1 MVFYRIEARRDMPE
15 NENAL
20 DRREKRAVIDRVA
33 ERTESFYESTSGRTY
48 IATVGIFD
56 DTATFFVIS
65 RTNNDLKALFEDYIK
80 DPVFQITSYK
90 MDEITFATMSS
101 LMSQAYR
108 NNYITDDDD
117 IYDRFE
123 LDELNHNHGA
133 LDFGEAMIENMSKA
147 DCIKTAKGL
156 LFEDTVVP
164 EIERIY
170 EGTPNKRT
178 VGHPVHYMLE
188 ADDREVRKT
197 VYKTL
202 LSSLYSVGRIKN
214 RRYAYVDYC
223 SESRI
228 PGTALE
234 ALYRSS
240 EGGTV
245 VIRYV
250 DRDEKESHFARRSF
264 EMIGAIASV
273 IQKYKNTVLTVI
285 CLFKGA
291 NRIKDA
297 FLTELGCTAFV
308 EMREDIAYSL
318 AAEGYLK
325 EKARLNKVRTDKR
338 LLSLIEDGRG
348 YTAIELDRMFDEWH
362 SKKLKNEIYPQ
373 YKSVQSA
380 QKRVQKEKP
389 CGTGYERLQA
399 LIGLNGAKAV
409 MNSALNYFK
418 VQKLFKD
425 RGMIDERPSMHMV
438 FTGNPGTAKTTVAR
452 LFAEIMKENGL
463 LSNGDLYEVGRADI
477 VGKYVGSTA
486 PLVKEAFRRAKGG
499 VLFIDEAYSLVDDR
513 DGLFGDE
520 AINTI
525 VQEMEN
531 NRKDTV
537 VIFAG
542 YPDKMEGFLNKNPG
556 LRSRIAFNVHFDD
569 YGTDELVDIAVLIA
583 GERSFVLSLDAKEKL
598 KTVFNNAK
606 ERSDFGNG
614 RYVRTVIEKAKMVQA
629 SRLVKMDID
638 SITDDDLKTI
648 TAQDIELP
656 TCEKVKKKVLIGFT
670 A

>member
-1 MVFYRIEARRDMPE
+1 M
-15 NENAL
+15 
-20 DRREKRAVIDRVA
+20 
-33 ERTESFYESTSGRTY
+33 
-48 IATVGIFD
+48 
-56 DTATFFVIS
+56 
-65 RTNNDLKALFEDYIK
+65 
-80 DPVFQITSYK
+80 
-90 MDEITFATMSS
+90 
-101 LMSQAYR
+101 
-108 NNYITDDDD
+108 
-117 IYDRFE
+117 
-123 LDELNHNHGA
+123 
-133 LDFGEAMIENMSKA
+133 
-147 DCIKTAKGL
+147 
-156 LFEDTVVP
+156 
-164 EIERIY
+164 
-170 EGTPNKRT
+170 
-178 VGHPVHYMLE
+178 
-188 ADDREVRKT
+188 
-197 VYKTL
+197 
-202 LSSLYSVGRIKN
+202 
-214 RRYAYVDYC
+214 
-223 SESRI
+223 
-228 PGTALE
+228 
-234 ALYRSS
+234 
-240 EGGTV
+240 
-245 VIRYV
+245 
-250 DRDEKESHFARRSF
+250 
-264 EMIGAIASV
+264 
-273 IQKYKNTVLTVI
+273 
-285 CLFKGA
+285 
-291 NRIKDA
+291 
-297 FLTELGCTAFV
+297 
-308 EMREDIAYSL
+308 
-318 AAEGYLK
+318 
-325 EKARLNKVRTDKR
+325 
-338 LLSLIEDGRG
+338 
-348 YTAIELDRMFDEWH
+348 
-362 SKKLKNEIYPQ
+362 
-373 YKSVQSA
+373 
-380 QKRVQKEKP
+380 QKEKP
-389 CGTGYERLQA
+389 CGTAYERLQA
-399 LIGLNGAKAV
+399 LIGLNGAKEI